1 MSNPIKS
8 IIVGTG
14 KFIPSNVVKN
24 DDFLSHSFVEKDG
37 SPQLRKN
44 ADAINKF
51 KLITDIEERRY
62 ANKEHN
68 ASDLAYFAAKDAL
81 ESSGINGEELDYIIV
96 AHNFGDVKAG
106 TNRTDIV
113 PTLASRV
120 KHKLGIQNPGCV
132 AYDLPFGCP
141 GWLQGMIQADYFIKS
156 GDAKKVLVIG
166 SETLSRIVDP
176 HDKDSM
182 IYADGAGATIL
193 AASTDENSGAGIL
206 SHKTESHTV
215 DQAWF
220 LRMEASSKIDHD
232 AKDDLYLKMDGRK
245 VYEYALTHVPM
256 VMKATLEKA
265 GIAPSGVKKVLVHQ
279 ANGKMDEAI
288 LKRFFKLYDIDTPP
302 ADVMPMTIATLGNSS
317 VATVPTLLD
326 LILKGEKENHQINK
340 GDVILFASVGAG
352 MNINAMIY
360 RF

>member
-1 MSNPIKS
+1 MSNAIKS
-8 IIVGTG
+8 VIVGTG
-14 KFIPSNVVKN
+14 KYIPENIVRN
-24 DDFLSHSFVEKDG
+24 EDFLSHSFFEKDG

-44 ADAINKF
+44 EDAINKF
-51 KLITDIEERRY
+51 KQITDIEERRY
-62 ANKEHN
+62 ANVEHT
-68 ASDLAYFAAKDAL
+68 ASDLAYFAAEDAL
-81 ESSGINGEELDYIIV
+81 KSSGVNGEELDYIIV
-96 AHNFGDVKAG
+96 AHNFGDVKVG
-106 TNRTDIV
+106 SNRADMV

-120 KHKLGIQNPGCV
+120 KHKLGIANPDCV

-166 SETLSRIVDP
+166 SETISRVIDP

-193 AASTDENSGAGIL
+193 AASDENSNGAGVL
-206 SHKTESHTV
+206 SHKSQTHTV

-220 LRMEASSKIDHD
+220 LRMEGSSKLDHS

-245 VYEYALTHVPM
+245 VYEYALTHVPL

-265 GIAPSGVKKVLVHQ
+265 GLLPSDVTKVLVHQ

-288 LKRFFKLYDIDTPP
+288 LKRFFKLYDIDMPP
-302 ADVMPMTIATLGNSS
+302 ANVMPMSIAKLGNSS

-326 LILKGEKENHQINK
+326 VILKGEKENYELVSGN
-340 GDVILFASVGAG
+340 VVLFASVGAG
-352 MNINAMIY
+352 MNINAMVY